1 MTRLIATLPLM
12 LLLAASTLAAS
23 SLLDYQERVSRAGEE
38 IERIR
43 HSSAE
48 DNNINQ
54 IKSLIPKSE
63 QVEMQ
68 GQTVSV
74 DNNWLYALLDSYEA
88 ESDQQKQMAKLDEA
102 YERLYA
108 LDEQLQQTLDAES
121 GDAEQ
126 QRAKIREILT
136 RREYQEKSESPLA
149 KLIKKVRQQ
158 IIDLIRNIYTKLIN
172 ALFGQGAQA
181 SWLFRGLIIAGLGL
195 VLIIVVRAIWRFSR
209 PKKRAKKR
217 IVLGEEIETDVT
229 SSDLADSAVEAAKSG
244 DFRLAIRKLY
254 ISLLYEL
261 AERNLIELEPD
272 ATNRQYLAK
281 ASRFTTLAPPMRYL
295 TDRFDYVWYG
305 MFPSS
310 EEDFSA
316 CLARYKEAVDHAK
329 NLGDQ
334 SAAAG

>member
-1 MTRLIATLPLM
+1 MTRLIATLLVV
-12 LLLAASTLAAS
+12 LLLAANALAAS
-23 SLLDYQERVSRAGEE
+23 SLLDYQQRVSRAGEE
-38 IERIR
+38 LERMR
-43 HSSAE
+43 HSSAG
-48 DNNINQ
+48 DNNIGY
-54 IKSLIPKSE
+54 IKSLIPRSE

-68 GQTVSV
+68 GQTIPV

-88 ESDQQKQMAKLDEA
+88 ESDQQKQEAKLHEA

-108 LDEQLQQTLDAES
+108 LDEHLQLALEAES
-121 GDAEQ
+121 EDGEQ
-126 QRAKIREILT
+126 QRAKIREILA
-136 RREYQEKSESPLA
+136 RREYQEKSESPLT

-181 SWLFRGLIIAGLGL
+181 SWLFRGLIVAGLGL
-195 VLIIVVRAIWRFSR
+195 VLIIVVRAIWRFKR

-217 IVLGEEIETDVT
+217 IVLGEEIESDVT
-229 SSDLADSAVEAAKSG
+229 SSDLADSAVAAARSG

-261 AERNLIELEPD
+261 AERNLLELEPD

-281 ASRFTTLAPPMRYL
+281 VSRFTTIASPMRYL

-310 EEDFSA
+310 EEDFST
-316 CLARYKEAVDHAK
+316 CLARYKEVVDQAK
-329 NLGDQ
+329 NLGGQ